1 MTRQKKSRREAGRI
15 PVPESAEQDQR
26 QRRVAQNKLKARQR
40 SQFDQLQ
47 DEQRSK
53 RGKGADGQPV
63 KRKTRLKQDPAAV
76 AQRSQELMDQT
87 EPGDRSDSDQ
97 S

>member
-15 PVPESAEQDQR
+15 PVPEGAEQDQR

-47 DEQRSK
+47 DKQRNPDSD
-53 RGKGADGQPV
+53 GASAQSA
-63 KRKTRLKQDPAAV
+63 KRKSRLKRDPAAV
-76 AQRSQELMDQT
+76 AQRSQQLMEQS
-87 EPGDRSDSDQ
+87 EQSDSESAAD
-97 S
+97 